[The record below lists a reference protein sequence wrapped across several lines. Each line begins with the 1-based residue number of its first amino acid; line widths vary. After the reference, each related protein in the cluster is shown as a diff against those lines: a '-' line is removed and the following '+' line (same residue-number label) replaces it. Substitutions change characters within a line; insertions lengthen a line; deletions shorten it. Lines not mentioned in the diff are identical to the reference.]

1 MDKLKELIEQR
12 QKLSERIKHLENDLR
27 KSMDQDPEANALDE
41 KNIEFLKG
49 LYQVER
55 ENLAKLDAD
64 ISKTI

>member
-12 QKLSERIKHLENDLR
+12 RKLQERIKQLENDLR
-27 KSMDQDPEANALDE
+27 KSLDQDPEANALEE
-41 KNIEFLKG
+41 KNREFLNG
-49 LYQVER
+49 LYRVEK